1 MTIRNQAG
9 RSGAGQSGRLDR
21 FLGDALIGAM
31 VLLGL
36 VFCAGAVR
44 AETNRM
50 ESQYHSS
57 INAHY
62 PNVDSM
68 SCD

>member
-1 MTIRNQAG
+1 MASRNQAG
-9 RSGAGQSGRLDR
+9 RRGAEQGRLDR

-44 AETNRM
+44 AETISTLI
-50 ESQYHSS
+50 EYIPHS
-57 INAHY
+57 IAHI
-62 PNVDSM
+62 DSVN
-68 SCD
+68 SLDGE